1 MPFIQY
7 QREVREVSKSFYWDN
22 LDSLCIL
29 NGDEGQKSTKLNLY
43 FKLRI
48 DVFNLAG
55 VFLHIL
61 ADALGSVVVIISA
74 LVIWLTDWQYKYV
87 KSKNNKHSVNFLN
100 GRLQKF
106 IDYFPGR
113 GEPPIKDWST
123 CEPNLT
129 LQGSWFFPSQLL
141 YNKQKIIISL
151 FYRDYLDPVLSV
163 VIVILICI
171 SSWPLLRDST
181 LGNIRD
187 SWL

>member
-1 MPFIQY
+1 MNIGRKYSTKKLQSRQFKIVVCALYRSINQSKARIILKNEYCQHKNSFCHSLVIQY
-7 QREVREVSKSFYWDN
+7 QREVREVSKSCYWDN

-29 NGDEGQKSTKLNLY
+29 NGDEGQNSTKMNFY
-43 FKLRI
+43 FELRI

-100 GRLQKF
+100 GRIQKF

-113 GEPPIKDWST
+113 AQPPIKD
-123 CEPNLT
+123 
-129 LQGSWFFPSQLL
+129 
-141 YNKQKIIISL
+141 
-151 FYRDYLDPVLSV
+151 
-163 VIVILICI
+163 
-171 SSWPLLRDST
+171 
-181 LGNIRD
+181 
-187 SWL
+187 